1 MKDPF
6 KGLYNFVGGKVEK
19 GENDTDAAYREL
31 YEETGISADQV
42 RLFRLMDITYYHIDF
57 VLEIYVGKLNEKVN
71 LLEEVNPLIWLPLT
85 EDFANSNRF
94 AGQQNIAHIV
104 NIALQ
109 FPLDQQ
115 SLLHETSRCIGV
127 DGCRG
132 GWIAAV
138 IENGRLKIEKYS
150 TIGDI
155 TEKYPSF
162 DEFLLD
168 MPIGLPSSKN
178 DIRPDDIARRL
189 IAPRTSTIFPVP
201 CRKAVYAD
209 TYDERIRANK
219 QAMGKSITP
228 LTNAIIP
235 KMREV
240 DEFLCSHIQYKNK
253 IRECH
258 PEVCFAGL
266 NGSVVMSRKSTAKG
280 LTERLQILRKYLP
293 ELSETEIKDK
303 AREHRCNEDDIVDAI
318 CLAVTANLSVQG
330 KTSVI
335 PDNPSEDTSGLKMQ
349 LIVPKN
355 LLEDN

>member
-1 MKDPF
+1 MK
-6 KGLYNFVGGKVEK
+6 KCNC
-19 GENDTDAAYREL
+19 
-31 YEETGISADQV
+31 
-42 RLFRLMDITYYHIDF
+42 
-57 VLEIYVGKLNEKVN
+57 
-71 LLEEVNPLIWLPLT
+71 
-85 EDFANSNRF
+85 
-94 AGQQNIAHIV
+94 IV
-104 NIALQ
+104 
-109 FPLDQQ
+109 
-115 SLLHETSRCIGV
+115 LLHKTSRCIGV

-138 IENGRLKIEKYS
+138 IENGRLKIERYA

-155 TEKYPSF
+155 AEKYPAF

-201 CRKAVYAD
+201 CRKAVYTD

-219 QAMGKSITP
+219 QTLGKSITP

-235 KMREV
+235 KIREV
-240 DEFLCSHIQYKNK
+240 DEFLNSHTQYKNK

-266 NGSVVMSRKSTAKG
+266 NGSVVISRKSTAEG
-280 LTERLQILRKYLP
+280 LTERLQILREYLP

-303 AREHRCNEDDIVDAI
+303 AREHRCNEDDIADAI

-330 KTSVI
+330 KTAVI
-335 PDNPSEDTSGLKMQ
+335 PDNPSEDISGLKMQ
-349 LIVPKN
+349 LVVPKN
-355 LLEDN
+355 LLENNLNTLTYS